1 MPSTPLHRSRAL
13 LLLAAALAACGEP
26 GPTGSGTAPA
36 VAAVANLVPGETATL
51 TGRNLSRITSLAV
64 DGQPVALSPGSDAER
79 TFVVPVLRP
88 CETDGR
94 PVRIA
99 INGTERSEP
108 LRVRSPTRLEVGQ
121 SRLFTEAELAAMTCL
136 QLAAADED
144 YALTALHVAFD
155 HADRADTL
163 LTFRTWT
170 ESAAAPQ
177 QPSPSRALFT
187 TAAAAVQDAR
197 HAAAEA
203 TLPAGPL
210 PSRSGT
216 APVPFDPGYSTAS
229 PGDTVRFVEWRTVL
243 TRRDN
248 CFLPREQ
255 IPTYPVVVAAVSG
268 QTVVAVDARLPN
280 AAAHLSPPALG
291 VYRDAVRL
299 VDPVLLPAM
308 RATFDRDFQPPAG
321 GGGRRWMI
329 VTSTPTALA
338 GDGGTRLSQSYCPLA
353 SEMVTMVYP
362 GGHVPGA
369 GSAPGVASTYIH
381 EYAHNAY
388 SLVYEG
394 IRGFT
399 THGGWIYEAWPELA
413 ADVAARISLG
423 QPAGAR
429 AGALGPSHPHS
440 PVVPSLWARML
451 PSNSP
456 WGPAGMYVHAS
467 SLLLYARE
475 RRGDAD
481 YTVAPTL
488 FGAYVRHQAFSTR
501 DPHQHLANI
510 AAAAGTDPVTL
521 LDEWALAHATDDLVA
536 EQAARSQRLPQLGS
550 WSTAEAATAFGGPR
564 HPQAGKAV
572 SRTVNTRWALRAGP
586 GSYDAVYLLA
596 RQGKGISLEVT
607 GARSSPVRVRLTRLR

>member
-13 LLLAAALAACGEP
+13 LLLAAALAACGDP

-36 VAAVANLVPGETATL
+36 VAAVANLVPGGTATL
-51 TGRNLSRITSLAV
+51 TGRNLSGITSLTV

-99 INGTERSEP
+99 INGTDRSEP
-108 LRVRSPTRLEVGQ
+108 LRVRFPTRLEVGQ

-155 HADRADTL
+155 YADRADTL

-177 QPSPSRALFT
+177 QPSTAPALST

-203 TLPAGPL
+203 ELPAGPL

-216 APVPFDPGYSTAS
+216 TPVPFDPRYSTAS

-243 TRRDN
+243 ARRDN

-268 QTVVAVDARLPN
+268 HTVFAVDARLPN
-280 AAAHLSPPALG
+280 AAAHLSPPALD

-321 GGGRRWMI
+321 GGRRRWMI

-353 SEMVTMVYP
+353 SEMVAMVYP
-362 GGHVPGA
+362 GAHLPAA
-369 GSAPGVASTYIH
+369 GSAAGIAATYIH

-388 SLVYEG
+388 ALVYEA

-399 THGGWIYEAWPELA
+399 THGGWAVEAWPELA

-429 AGALGPSHPHS
+429 ASALGPSHPHS
-440 PVVPSLWARML
+440 PVVPSLWAGML
-451 PSNSP
+451 ASRSP

-488 FGAYVRHQAFSTR
+488 FGAYVRHPAFATS
-501 DPHQHLANI
+501 DPHQHLTNI

-536 EQAARSQRLPQLGS
+536 EQAARSQRLPQLAS
-550 WSTAEAATAFGGPR
+550 WSTADAAAAFGAPR

-607 GARSSPVRVRLTRLR
+607 GARSRPVRVRLVRLR